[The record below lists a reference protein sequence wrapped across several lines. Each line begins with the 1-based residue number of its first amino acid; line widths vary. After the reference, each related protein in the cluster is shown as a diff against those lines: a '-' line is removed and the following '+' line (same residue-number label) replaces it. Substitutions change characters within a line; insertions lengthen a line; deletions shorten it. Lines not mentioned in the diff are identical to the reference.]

1 LKFPP
6 HPFPLPIGER
16 EGVRRIRGD
25 EMVLRLSHLAKAY
38 LFFFLILIPLSSQA
52 QSEKTFLNV
61 DQLVDE
67 AIQNNPEIL
76 AAKKKWEI
84 FKEKVPQAYALED
97 PMLGFGIINL
107 PTNFSFKD
115 EDMTMKEFS
124 ISQKFPFP
132 GKRPL
137 MKEMASKE
145 AEAVSTEIQGKIHQ
159 IIKDV
164 KTAYYDLSH
173 NYRTTEVT
181 QRNKRILEDFAK
193 IAETRY
199 AVGEG
204 IQQDVLKAHVEVSKM
219 VDDLI
224 MLGQRK
230 RALEAKLNALLNRP
244 PETPVG
250 EPEEVVLRKFP
261 FTMEELQK
269 MALEMNPTLMG
280 MKKMIEAKEKAHAL
294 AKREYYPDFNFK
306 FAYGQR
312 DNGPDMKRRDMLT
325 GMVEM
330 NIPIF
335 YKSKQDRKVAETKAE
350 ILATEAQYRAMKNEV
365 LFMITDMASMI
376 QRGERQIELYKTGI
390 LPQTSLQIN
399 SAMSAYRVNKADFM
413 TLLDSQM
420 TLYKYELEYHQA
432 LTEYEKNVANLGA
445 AIGKQFLEGGEG
457 K

>member
-1 LKFPP
+1 
-6 HPFPLPIGER
+6 
-16 EGVRRIRGD
+16 
-25 EMVLRLSHLAKAY
+25 MALRLFGLAKVI
-38 LFFFLILIPLSSQA
+38 FFSFFILSLLPYSSSA
-52 QSEKTFLNV
+52 QSEKPRLSV
-61 DQLVDE
+61 DQLVEE
-67 AIQNNPEIL
+67 ALQNNPEIS
-76 AAKKKWEI
+76 AAKIKWEVS
-84 FKEKVPQAYALED
+84 KEKIPQAYALED
-97 PMLGFGIINL
+97 PMFGFGIVNL

-124 ISQKFPFP
+124 ISQRFPFP

-159 IIKDV
+159 IIRDV

-204 IQQDVLKAHVEVSKM
+204 IQQDVFKAHVEVSKM

-230 RALEAKLNALLNRP
+230 KALEAKLNALLSRP

-250 EPEEVVLRKFP
+250 EPEEVVFIKFP
-261 FTMEELQK
+261 FTVEELQK
-269 MALEMNPTLMG
+269 MALEMNPALKG
-280 MKKMIEAKEKAHAL
+280 MKKMIEAKEKAYAL
-294 AKREYYPDFNFK
+294 AKRDYYPDFNLK

-312 DNGPDMKRRDMLT
+312 DNGPEMRRKDMLT
-325 GMVEM
+325 GMMEM

-350 ILATEAQYRAMKNEV
+350 ILAAEAQYRAMKNEV

-399 SAMSAYRVNKADFM
+399 SAMSSYRVNKADFM

-432 LTEYEKNVANLGA
+432 LTEYEKNVASLGA
-445 AIGKQFLEGGEG
+445 AIGKQFFEGGEG

>member
-1 LKFPP
+1 M
-6 HPFPLPIGER
+6 G
-16 EGVRRIRGD
+16 
-25 EMVLRLSHLAKAY
+25 LRLFGLVKVI
-38 LFFFLILIPLSSQA
+38 FFSFFILMLLPYSSSA
-52 QSEKTFLNV
+52 QSEKPSLNV

-67 AIQNNPEIL
+67 ALQNNPEIS
-76 AAKKKWEI
+76 AAKIKWEV
-84 FKEKVPQAYALED
+84 FKERIPQASALED
-97 PMLGFGIINL
+97 PMFGFGIVSL

-145 AEAVSTEIQGKIHQ
+145 AEAVSVEIQGKIHQ

-164 KTAYYDLSH
+164 KTVYYDLSH
-173 NYRTTEVT
+173 IYRTTEVT
-181 QRNKRILEDFAK
+181 RRNKRILEDFAK

-204 IQQDVLKAHVEVSKM
+204 IQQDVFKAHVEVSKM

-244 PETPVG
+244 PETSVG
-250 EPEEVVLRKFP
+250 EPEEVVFRKFP
-261 FTMEELQK
+261 FTIEELRK
-269 MALEMNPTLMG
+269 MALEMNPTLKG
-280 MKKMIEAKEKAHAL
+280 MKKMIEAKEKAYAL

-312 DNGPDMKRRDMLT
+312 DNGPEMKRRDMLT

-399 SAMSAYRVNKADFM
+399 SAMSSYRVNKADFM

-432 LTEYEKNVANLGA
+432 LTEYEKNVASLGA
-445 AIGKQFLEGGEG
+445 AIGKQILERGEG

>member
-1 LKFPP
+1 
-6 HPFPLPIGER
+6 
-16 EGVRRIRGD
+16 
-25 EMVLRLSHLAKAY
+25 LAKVIFFS
-38 LFFFLILIPLSSQA
+38 LFMLTLLPLSTSA
-52 QSEKTFLNV
+52 QSEKPRLNV

-67 AIQNNPEIL
+67 ALQNNPEIS
-76 AAKKKWEI
+76 AVKIQWDI
-84 FKEKVPQAYALED
+84 FKEKIPQSNALED
-97 PMLGFGIINL
+97 PMFGFGIVNL

-173 NYRTTEVT
+173 IYRTTEVT

-199 AVGEG
+199 GVGEG
-204 IQQDVLKAHVEVSKM
+204 IQQDVFKAHIEVSKM

-230 RALEAKLNALLNRP
+230 KALEAKLNALLNRA

-250 EPEEVVLRKFP
+250 EPQEVGFRKFP
-261 FTMEELQK
+261 FILEELQK
-269 MALEMNPTLMG
+269 MALEMNPTLKG
-280 MKKMIEAKEKAHAL
+280 MKKMIEAKEKAYAL

-312 DNGPDMKRRDMLT
+312 DNSPDMKRRDMLT

-335 YKSKQDRKVAETKAE
+335 YRSKQDRKVAETKAE
-350 ILATEAQYRAMKNEV
+350 ILATEAQYRAMKNEI

-376 QRGERQIELYKTGI
+376 QRGERQIELYTTGI

-399 SAMSAYRVNKADFM
+399 SAMSSYRVNKADFM

-432 LTEYEKNVANLGA
+432 LTEYEKNVASLGA
-445 AIGKQFLEGGEG
+445 AIGKQILEGGEE

>member
-1 LKFPP
+1 
-6 HPFPLPIGER
+6 
-16 EGVRRIRGD
+16 
-25 EMVLRLSHLAKAY
+25 MVLRLSHLAKAY
-38 LFFFLILIPLSSQA
+38 LFFFLILIPVSSQA

-204 IQQDVLKAHVEVSKM
+204 IQQDVFKAHVEVSKM

-261 FTMEELQK
+261 LTIEELQK

-280 MKKMIEAKEKAHAL
+280 MKKMIEAKEKAYAL

-445 AIGKQFLEGGEG
+445 AVGKQFLEGGEG

>member
-1 LKFPP
+1 MGLKSF
-6 HPFPLPIGER
+6 G
-16 EGVRRIRGD
+16 
-25 EMVLRLSHLAKAY
+25 LAKAIF
-38 LFFFLILIPLSSQA
+38 FFFLILMLMPCSSSA
-52 QSEKTFLNV
+52 QSGKPRLNV

-67 AIQNNPEIL
+67 ALQNNPEIS
-76 AAKKKWEI
+76 AVKIRWEV
-84 FKEKVPQAYALED
+84 FKEKIPQSYALED
-97 PMLGFGIINL
+97 PMFGFGIVNL

-137 MKEMASKE
+137 MKQMASRE
-145 AEAVSTEIQGKIHQ
+145 AEAVSAEIQGRIHQ

-164 KTAYYDLSH
+164 KAAYYDLSH

-204 IQQDVLKAHVEVSKM
+204 IQQDVFKAHVEVSKV

-244 PETPVG
+244 PETPMG
-250 EPEEVVLRKFP
+250 EPEEVVFRKFP
-261 FTMEELQK
+261 FTIEELQK
-269 MALEMNPTLMG
+269 MALEMNPTLKG
-280 MKKMIEAKEKAHAL
+280 MKKMIEAKEKAYAL

-325 GMVEM
+325 GMIEM

-350 ILATEAQYRAMKNEV
+350 VLATEAQYRAMKNEV

-376 QRGERQIELYKTGI
+376 QRGERQLELYKTGI
-390 LPQTSLQIN
+390 IPQASLQIN
-399 SAMSAYRVNKADFM
+399 SAMSAYRVNRADFM

-432 LTEYEKNVANLGA
+432 LTEYEKNVANIGA
-445 AIGKQFLEGGEG
+445 AVGKQSLEGGEG

>member
-1 LKFPP
+1 MGFRLFGLGEAIFFSFFILMLL
-6 HPFPLPIGER
+6 PF
-16 EGVRRIRGD
+16 
-25 EMVLRLSHLAKAY
+25 
-38 LFFFLILIPLSSQA
+38 SSSA
-52 QSEKTFLNV
+52 QSEKPRLNV
-61 DQLVDE
+61 DQMVEE
-67 AIQNNPEIL
+67 ALKNNPEIS
-76 AAKKKWEI
+76 AAKIKWEV
-84 FKEKVPQAYALED
+84 FKERIPQASALED
-97 PMLGFGIINL
+97 PMFGFGIVSL
-107 PTNFSFKD
+107 PTNFSFRD

-145 AEAVSTEIQGKIHQ
+145 AEAVSADIQGKIHQ

-173 NYRTTEVT
+173 SYRATEVT

-204 IQQDVLKAHVEVSKM
+204 IQQDVFKAHVEVSKM
-219 VDDLI
+219 VNELI
-224 MLGQRK
+224 MLSQRK
-230 RALEAKLNALLNRP
+230 KALEAKLNALLNRP

-250 EPEEVVLRKFP
+250 EPEEVVFRKFP
-261 FTMEELQK
+261 FIVEELQK
-269 MALEMNPTLMG
+269 MALETNPALMG
-280 MKKMIEAKEKAHAL
+280 MKKMIEAKGKAHAL

-312 DNGPDMKRRDMLT
+312 DNGPDMRRRDMLT

-390 LPQTSLQIN
+390 IPQANLQIN
-399 SAMSAYRVNKADFM
+399 SAMSSYRVNKADFM

-432 LTEYEKNVANLGA
+432 LTEYEKNVANIGA
-445 AIGKQFLEGGEG
+445 AVGKQFLEGGEG

>member
-1 LKFPP
+1 MGL
-6 HPFPLPIGER
+6 
-16 EGVRRIRGD
+16 D
-25 EMVLRLSHLAKAY
+25 LSKLAKAI
-38 LFFFLILIPLSSQA
+38 FFSFLILVPFSSWA
-52 QSEKTFLNV
+52 QSETPRLNV
-61 DQLVDE
+61 DQLVEE
-67 AIQNNPEIL
+67 ALQNNPEIL

-84 FKEKVPQAYALED
+84 YQEKVPQASALED
-97 PMLGFGIINL
+97 PMFGFGIVNL
-107 PTNFSFKD
+107 PTNFSFRD

-137 MKEMASKE
+137 MRQMAEKE
-145 AEAVSTEIQGKIHQ
+145 AEAVFTEIEGKIHQ
-159 IIKDV
+159 IIRDV
-164 KTAYYDLSH
+164 KAAYYDLSH
-173 NYRTTEVT
+173 VYRTTEVV
-181 QRNKRILEDFAK
+181 QKNKEILENFAK
-193 IAETRY
+193 IAEKRY

-204 IQQDVLKAHVEVSKM
+204 IQQDVLKAHIEVSKM
-219 VDDLI
+219 VDELI

-230 RALEAKLNALLNRP
+230 RALEAKLKALLNRP
-244 PETPVG
+244 PETQVD
-250 EPEEVVLRKFP
+250 EPEEVIFRKFP
-261 FTMEELQK
+261 YTIEELQK
-269 MALEMNPTLMG
+269 MALDMNPTLKG
-280 MKKMIEAKEKAHAL
+280 MKKMIEAKENAYAL

-335 YKSKQDRKVAETKAE
+335 YKSKQDRRVAETKAE

-365 LFMITDMASMI
+365 LFMIADMSSMT
-376 QRGERQIELYKTGI
+376 QRVERQIDLYKTGI
-390 LPQTSLQIN
+390 IPQASLQIN

-445 AIGKQFLEGGEG
+445 TIGKQLFEKGEG